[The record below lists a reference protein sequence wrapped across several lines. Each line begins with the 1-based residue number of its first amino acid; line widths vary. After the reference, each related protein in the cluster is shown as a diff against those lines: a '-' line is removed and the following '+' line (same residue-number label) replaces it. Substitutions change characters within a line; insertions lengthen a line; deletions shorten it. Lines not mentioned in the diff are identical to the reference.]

1 MDFLQLHRTEVPST
15 QNLGKCVVNVKIL
28 PMIILVALSFMSL
41 MILRVHLALCNFGA
55 FKVYSTF

>member
-28 PMIILVALSFMSL
+28 PMIILRSF
-41 MILRVHLALCNFGA
+41 IIYVINHFEGA
-55 FKVYSTF
+55 FGSL